1 MRKKS
6 LFTPTLL
13 RLLSAALVSIPP
25 LVGQAQQE
33 PSGQSASSVATRY
46 DRLSP
51 EEKLLRVVPHFS
63 QDSQPVTSVLQ
74 SLARAHGI
82 TIICDK
88 NVEGT
93 VNFETHNLSL
103 RGILDAICDS
113 AELYWEIKEH
123 GYIWVCRYRTI
134 LYKVEYPQL
143 EREVEASS
151 KVRFGNA
158 SSSSGFQMQG
168 SGSGSGGGSGSGSG
182 GGSGG
187 GNTEDETTVQ
197 LKSKIKAEFWDSL
210 QKELDAFKAPDEKIT
225 IGRTAGL
232 VNVYASRRTHA
243 QLVQYISQL
252 NGRVAQQVE
261 ILAKIVEV
269 TMDDQH
275 KFGVDWNLVRTAT
288 WGDLIFGP
296 SRVDALTGTRTA
308 PVFGTT
314 TNITG
319 FSGGQELGS
328 DSFVGTIGLG
338 KVEAVIRALAQQG
351 NVNTVT
357 APRLVTANNQT
368 AYIKDTEDRPFFQLM
383 SSSKQSDVNMG
394 TTLIDSKSY
403 QIQTFSIGTIVS
415 VTPHIADNGD
425 IALDIIPALTRLRA
439 VMESPSGDSNAPS
452 LYVRQM
458 STIAR
463 LRSGETAVVG
473 GIITDTEATQTRG
486 VPLLKDIPWAGAL
499 FRTDAKIT
507 QKTEL
512 VIFLTP
518 RILTPGDS
526 LSAEGLR
533 EAARNSFELRSPS
546 RRENRTQPEASGSGG
561 VETFSIL

>member
-1 MRKKS
+1 MKKTFLAS
-6 LFTPTLL
+6 TLL
-13 RLLSAALVSIPP
+13 RLLSAAALASLP
-25 LVGQAQQE
+25 LAGQAQQQPQQQ
-33 PSGQSASSVATRY
+33 PSPGAATRY

-51 EEKLLRVVPHFS
+51 EEKLLRQVPYFA
-63 QDSQPVTSVLQ
+63 QNNQPVADVFQ

-88 NVEGT
+88 DVEGT
-93 VNFETHNLSL
+93 VNFECHNLSL
-103 RGILDAICDS
+103 SGIIDAICDS
-113 AELYWEIKEH
+113 TGLYWEIKEQ
-123 GYIWVCRYRTI
+123 GYIWVCRYRTY

-143 EREVEASS
+143 EREVDTSS

-158 SSSSGFQMQG
+158 SSSSGFNMQG
-168 SGSGSGGGSGSGSG
+168 SGSGSGGGSSGSG
-182 GGSGG
+182 GGSSG

-197 LKSKIKAEFWDSL
+197 LKSKAKAEFWDSL
-210 QKELDAFKAPDEKIT
+210 QKELDAFKQKDEKIT
-225 IGRTAGL
+225 ISRIVGQI
-232 VNVYASRRTHA
+232 NVYASRRTHEH
-243 QLVQYISQL
+243 LTQYISRL

-269 TMDDQH
+269 TMDDQN

-296 SRVDALTGTRTA
+296 SRVDAVTGTRTA
-308 PVFGTT
+308 PVFGTS

-328 DSFVGTIGLG
+328 DAFVGTIGLG
-338 KVEAVIRALAQQG
+338 KVEAVIRALSQQG

-383 SSSKQSDVNMG
+383 NSTTQTSVNTG
-394 TTLIDSKSY
+394 TTLTDSKNY

-415 VTPHIADNGD
+415 VTPHVSDNGD

-439 VMESPSGDSNAPS
+439 VMESPSGDSNAPA

-463 LRSGETAVVG
+463 LRSGETAIVG

-486 VPLLKDIPWAGAL
+486 VPLLKDIPWVGAL

-526 LSAEGLR
+526 LSTEGLR
-533 EAARNSFELRSPS
+533 EAARSSFEVRAGS
-546 RRENRTQPEASGSGG
+546 RRDAPLPPDDSSLGGG